1 MAATEEGKDPPSE
14 QLPPRRADGINTN
27 LVSHISN
34 MAFKLALS
42 EDEHSVCTTLSTI
55 LGLLHLKNGVQDLY

>member
-42 EDEHSVCTTLSTI
+42 EDEHSVCTTWVYFI
-55 LGLLHLKNGVQDLY
+55 LKNGVQDLY